1 MNILLQL
8 LLILF
13 LAKIF
18 AEIIERA
25 GFPGILGEMAAGIFL
40 GMLWIN
46 PDDDIL
52 SFFSMLG
59 AIFLLFI
66 VGYKEINLQ
75 EVKASIKIALIP
87 TLCSVIV
94 PFSFGFLLGKAFN
107 LEFIECLFIGV
118 AFSPTSIGV
127 SVRTLIDLD
136 YLSKKIGSTMLS
148 SAILDDIIGIFM
160 FSVLISIA
168 TYHHIPTS
176 MQLMIIGGKFV
187 IFLIIMIILGWK
199 VFPVL
204 FTYIHKMQVKESIF
218 AFVFMIAIFS
228 AYLAEVFSLHAVI
241 GAFIGGACLSSIPF
255 AKIEDVQNKVSGIS
269 YGIFVPIFFAYIG
282 LSIDLSA
289 IQGAGLFALLVIVLA
304 LSSKLIGGFIGTKIA
319 GFNSYDSLIFGV
331 GMMPRA
337 GVELVFISAGRGL
350 GIIGD
355 EIFSAIVLMIVVS
368 VIVSPALL
376 KLVIEYIRKDRYPL
390 KKVCYFNRFTFYHT
404 QSL

>member
-46 PDDDIL
+46 PDNDIL

-59 AIFLLFI
+59 AIFLLFT

-107 LEFIECLFIGV
+107 LEFMECLFIGV

-160 FSVLISIA
+160 FSVLISMA

-187 IFLIIMIILGWK
+187 IFLIIMVILGWK

-218 AFVFMIAIFS
+218 AFVFMIALFS

-289 IQGAGLFALLVIVLA
+289 IQGAGLFALLVVVLA

-368 VIVSPALL
+368 VIVSPAML
-376 KLVIEYIRKDRYPL
+376 KLVIEYKERS
-390 KKVCYFNRFTFYHT
+390 VST
-404 QSL
+404 

>member
-304 LSSKLIGGFIGTKIA
+304 LSGKLIGGFIGTKIA

-376 KLVIEYIRKDRYPL
+376 KLVIEYKERS
-390 KKVCYFNRFTFYHT
+390 VST
-404 QSL
+404 

>member
-46 PDDDIL
+46 PDNDIL

-59 AIFLLFI
+59 AIFLLFT

-107 LEFIECLFIGV
+107 LAFMECLFIGV

-187 IFLIIMIILGWK
+187 IFLIIMTILGWK

-228 AYLAEVFSLHAVI
+228 AYLAEIFSLHAVI
-241 GAFIGGACLSSIPF
+241 GAFIGGACLSGIPF

-376 KLVIEYIRKDRYPL
+376 KLVIEYKERS
-390 KKVCYFNRFTFYHT
+390 VST
-404 QSL
+404 

>member
-46 PDDDIL
+46 PDNDIL

-59 AIFLLFI
+59 AIFLLFT

-107 LEFIECLFIGV
+107 LEFMECLFIGV

-376 KLVIEYIRKDRYPL
+376 KLVIEYKERS
-390 KKVCYFNRFTFYHT
+390 VST
-404 QSL
+404 

>member
-46 PDDDIL
+46 PDNDIL

-59 AIFLLFI
+59 AIFLLFT

-107 LEFIECLFIGV
+107 LEFMECLFIGV

-160 FSVLISIA
+160 FSVLISMA

-187 IFLIIMIILGWK
+187 IFLIIMVILGWK

-241 GAFIGGACLSSIPF
+241 GAFIGGACLSSIPL

-376 KLVIEYIRKDRYPL
+376 KLVIEYKERS
-390 KKVCYFNRFTFYHT
+390 VST
-404 QSL
+404 

>member
-46 PDDDIL
+46 PNNDIL

-59 AIFLLFI
+59 AIFLLFT

-107 LEFIECLFIGV
+107 LEFMECLFIGV

-160 FSVLISIA
+160 FSVLISMA

-187 IFLIIMIILGWK
+187 IFLIIMVILGWK

-241 GAFIGGACLSSIPF
+241 GAFIGGACLSSIPL

-376 KLVIEYIRKDRYPL
+376 KLVIEYKERS
-390 KKVCYFNRFTFYHT
+390 VST
-404 QSL
+404 

>member
-46 PDDDIL
+46 PDNDIL

-59 AIFLLFI
+59 AIFLLFT

-107 LEFIECLFIGV
+107 LEFMECLFIGV

-160 FSVLISIA
+160 FSVLISMA

-187 IFLIIMIILGWK
+187 IFLIIMVILGWK

-376 KLVIEYIRKDRYPL
+376 KLVIEYKERS
-390 KKVCYFNRFTFYHT
+390 VST
-404 QSL
+404 

>member
-187 IFLIIMIILGWK
+187 IFLIIMTILGWK

-241 GAFIGGACLSSIPF
+241 GAFIGGACLSSIPI

-289 IQGAGLFALLVIVLA
+289 IRGAGLFALLVIVLA

-376 KLVIEYIRKDRYPL
+376 KLVIEYKERS
-390 KKVCYFNRFTFYHT
+390 VST
-404 QSL
+404 

>member
-1 MNILLQL
+1 
-8 LLILF
+8 
-13 LAKIF
+13 
-18 AEIIERA
+18 
-25 GFPGILGEMAAGIFL
+25 
-40 GMLWIN
+40 
-46 PDDDIL
+46 
-52 SFFSMLG
+52 
-59 AIFLLFI
+59 
-66 VGYKEINLQ
+66 
-75 EVKASIKIALIP
+75 
-87 TLCSVIV
+87 
-94 PFSFGFLLGKAFN
+94 
-107 LEFIECLFIGV
+107 
-118 AFSPTSIGV
+118 
-127 SVRTLIDLD
+127 
-136 YLSKKIGSTMLS
+136 
-148 SAILDDIIGIFM
+148 
-160 FSVLISIA
+160 
-168 TYHHIPTS
+168 
-176 MQLMIIGGKFV
+176 
-187 IFLIIMIILGWK
+187 
-199 VFPVL
+199 
-204 FTYIHKMQVKESIF
+204 SIF

-376 KLVIEYIRKDRYPL
+376 KLVIEYKERS
-390 KKVCYFNRFTFYHT
+390 VST
-404 QSL
+404 

>member
-187 IFLIIMIILGWK
+187 IFIIIMIILGWK

-304 LSSKLIGGFIGTKIA
+304 LSGKLIGGFIGTKIA

-376 KLVIEYIRKDRYPL
+376 KLVIEYKERS
-390 KKVCYFNRFTFYHT
+390 VST
-404 QSL
+404 

>member
-46 PDDDIL
+46 PDNDIL

-59 AIFLLFI
+59 AILLLFT

-107 LEFIECLFIGV
+107 LEFMECLFIGV

-160 FSVLISIA
+160 FSVLISMA

-187 IFLIIMIILGWK
+187 IFLIIMVILGWK

-228 AYLAEVFSLHAVI
+228 AYLAEIFSLHAVI
-241 GAFIGGACLSSIPF
+241 GAFTGGACLSGIPF

-376 KLVIEYIRKDRYPL
+376 KLVIEYKERS
-390 KKVCYFNRFTFYHT
+390 VST
-404 QSL
+404 

>member
-269 YGIFVPIFFAYIG
+269 YGIYNNEQC
-282 LSIDLSA
+282 D
-289 IQGAGLFALLVIVLA
+289 
-304 LSSKLIGGFIGTKIA
+304 K
-319 GFNSYDSLIFGV
+319 
-331 GMMPRA
+331 
-337 GVELVFISAGRGL
+337 
-350 GIIGD
+350 
-355 EIFSAIVLMIVVS
+355 
-368 VIVSPALL
+368 
-376 KLVIEYIRKDRYPL
+376 
-390 KKVCYFNRFTFYHT
+390 
-404 QSL
+404 

>member
-13 LAKIF
+13 LAKIL

-46 PDDDIL
+46 PDEDIL
-52 SFFSMLG
+52 SFFSLLG
-59 AIFLLFI
+59 AIFLLFTA
-66 VGYKEINLQ
+66 GYKEINLQ
-75 EVKASIKIALIP
+75 ELKASTKIALIP
-87 TLCSVIV
+87 TLCGVIV

-107 LEFIECLFIGV
+107 FEFMECLFMGV

-176 MQLMIIGGKFV
+176 MQLMVIGGKFV

-199 VFPVL
+199 IFPVL
-204 FTYIHKMQVKESIF
+204 FTYIHKMHVKESIF

-241 GAFIGGACLSSIPF
+241 GAFIGGVCLSGIPL

-289 IQGAGLFALLVIVLA
+289 IQGAGLFALLVIVMA
-304 LSSKLIGGFIGTKIA
+304 LSGKLIGGFIGTKIA
-319 GFNSYDSLIFGV
+319 GCDNKNSLIFGV

-337 GVELVFISAGRGL
+337 GVELVFISVGRGL

-376 KLVIEYIRKDRYPL
+376 KLVIEYKERSGSTS
-390 KKVCYFNRFTFYHT
+390 N
-404 QSL
+404 

>member
-59 AIFLLFI
+59 AIFLLFT

-304 LSSKLIGGFIGTKIA
+304 LSGKLIGGFIGTKIA

-376 KLVIEYIRKDRYPL
+376 KLVIEYKERS
-390 KKVCYFNRFTFYHT
+390 VST
-404 QSL
+404 

>member
-46 PDDDIL
+46 PDNDIL

-59 AIFLLFI
+59 AIFLLFT

-107 LEFIECLFIGV
+107 LEFMECLFIGV

-160 FSVLISIA
+160 FSVLISMA

-187 IFLIIMIILGWK
+187 IFLIIMVILGWK

-228 AYLAEVFSLHAVI
+228 AYLAEVFSMHAVI

-376 KLVIEYIRKDRYPL
+376 KLVIEYKERS
-390 KKVCYFNRFTFYHT
+390 VST
-404 QSL
+404 

>member
-46 PDDDIL
+46 PDEDIL

-59 AIFLLFI
+59 AIFLLFT

-168 TYHHIPTS
+168 TYHHIPNS
-176 MQLMIIGGKFV
+176 MQLMTIGGKFV

-319 GFNSYDSLIFGV
+319 GFNSHDSLIFGV

-337 GVELVFISAGRGL
+337 GVELVFISAGRSL

-355 EIFSAIVLMIVVS
+355 EVFSAIVLMIVVS

-376 KLVIEYIRKDRYPL
+376 KLVIEYKERS
-390 KKVCYFNRFTFYHT
+390 VST
-404 QSL
+404 

>member
-376 KLVIEYIRKDRYPL
+376 KLVIEYKERS
-390 KKVCYFNRFTFYHT
+390 VST
-404 QSL
+404 

>member
-289 IQGAGLFALLVIVLA
+289 IQGAGLFALLMIVLA
-304 LSSKLIGGFIGTKIA
+304 LSGKLIGGFIGTKIA

-376 KLVIEYIRKDRYPL
+376 KLVIEYKERS
-390 KKVCYFNRFTFYHT
+390 VST
-404 QSL
+404 